1 MRKRLV
7 RAIVFVVVAIGAAVG
22 GANAAG
28 ALDFGIP
35 GEVGADSITWD

>member
-28 ALDFGIP
+28 ALDFGVP
-35 GEVGADSITWD
+35 TVGGDSVGWD